1 MKNESPIYSYYYPLT
16 TSCNTLQQ
24 RSLANGGV
32 MPTDETI
39 LCQKAKPL
47 FVSHRQ
53 PNIYILLMDRLS
65 LVCGTIW
72 SQELC
77 RLK

>member
-47 FVSHRQ
+47 
-53 PNIYILLMDRLS
+53 LDRLS